1 MKKFLPVRLVAVVAC
16 LSLVSCSVSIPD
28 ASYID
33 AAQEGFSNTAYPA
46 NRITGEWFNF
56 NTGTA
61 QYRASGGRETRI
73 EYHFHA
79 GGSGTVRQTSQFHRG
94 DGKMDDGDSLVV
106 IKAPIRWSYLSPNMW
121 KVDVPDSSQ
130 YKVVHAEGAGI
141 SGHRA
146 AFSFR
151 VRYKNGRLYD
161 IDKSRTL
168 VPKSGARE
176 YIDQERRRIRDGE
189 MMPILIGST
198 SN

>member
-106 IKAPIRWSYLSPNMW
+106 IKAPIRWSYLSPNMR
-121 KVDVPDSSQ
+121 KVLASAGTGQRFHSASATRMAASMTLIKAGLWCQNPVPGNTSIRS
-130 YKVVHAEGAGI
+130 VGGSA
-141 SGHRA
+141 
-146 AFSFR
+146 
-151 VRYKNGRLYD
+151 
-161 IDKSRTL
+161 T
-168 VPKSGARE
+168 AR
-176 YIDQERRRIRDGE
+176 
-189 MMPILIGST
+189 
-198 SN
+198 